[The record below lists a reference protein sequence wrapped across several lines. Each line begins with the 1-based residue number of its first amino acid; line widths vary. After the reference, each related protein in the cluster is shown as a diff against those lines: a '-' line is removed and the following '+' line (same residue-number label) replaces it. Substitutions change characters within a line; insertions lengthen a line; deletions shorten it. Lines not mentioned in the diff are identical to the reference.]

1 VREME
6 MLIEGKTRWEGTR
19 LLESLQRWR
28 VPIIIMK
35 EIEDLLTYVTQIVEL
50 LKFIREDYIHQNQLP
65 KDLLLENLLEF
76 VFRILVYFSDIS
88 ANSNE
93 AQHLRA

>member
-1 VREME
+1 

-50 LKFIREDYIHQNQLP
+50 LKFIR
-65 KDLLLENLLEF
+65 
-76 VFRILVYFSDIS
+76 
-88 ANSNE
+88 
-93 AQHLRA
+93 